1 MATAFTMA
9 NLAAATNCPKK
20 EFKWQA
26 DKGNGQIVFKKQ
38 TMNFTAIAAAAS
50 SATQAAN
57 DTFQT
62 MNVRIGDIVLACG
75 YNIAASSTATASC
88 DFDLGLT
95 GGDVDGFIDGIEG
108 DDATPTVVAAPFGLL
123 SGTRFAAKDT
133 LDIIALTAAAG
144 TGVMDV
150 WAIILRVG

>member
-1 MATAFTMA
+1 MAAYTMA
-9 NLAAATNCPKK
+9 HLAAATNCPKK

-38 TMNFTAIAAAAS
+38 TMNFANIATAAS
-50 SATQAAN
+50 SATLAAS

-62 MNVRIGDIVLACG
+62 MNVRAGDIVLAAG
-75 YNIAASSTATASC
+75 FNIAASSTATASC
-88 DFDLGLT
+88 DFDLGFT
-95 GGDVDGFIDGIEG
+95 GGDVDGFIDGIEA
-108 DDATPTVVAAPFGLL
+108 DDATPTVVGAPFGLL
-123 SGTRFAAKDT
+123 SGTRVASKDT
-133 LDIIALTAAAG
+133 LDLLCLTAAPG